1 MGHRDRFGLGPHF
14 EHIERHIDLKTNE
27 LKDTLD
33 DQQRVIDTLAVRSIK
48 HKSETNKGTV
58 LAFGNA
64 RTVPLSLHTHIL
76 SQSFLFS

>member
-14 EHIERHIDLKTNE
+14 KHIERHIDLKTDE

-48 HKSETNKGTV
+48 HESEIKDFKNV
-58 LAFGNA
+58 LKN
-64 RTVPLSLHTHIL
+64 
-76 SQSFLFS
+76 Q

>member
-14 EHIERHIDLKTNE
+14 EHIERHNDLKTDE

-48 HKSETNKGTV
+48 HESEIKDFKHV
-58 LAFGNA
+58 LKN
-64 RTVPLSLHTHIL
+64 
-76 SQSFLFS
+76 Q